1 MPADNEIILTRQ
13 VVAPRARV
21 WEAFTQQAHLERWWG
36 PDGFSITT
44 SAFDF
49 REGGAWVFV
58 MHGPDGR
65 DYPNKIIFTQ
75 IREPE
80 LLAHDHGDD
89 GKGEISFKAVITLE
103 ERDGGTLVTM
113 RSIFPT
119 AELLKRVVEEF
130 GAIEGGK
137 QTLAK
142 LAAYAESL

>member
-1 MPADNEIILTRQ
+1 MPADTEIVLTRL
-13 VVAPRARV
+13 VNAPRAHV
-21 WEAFTQQAHLERWWG
+21 WRAWTEREHLERWYG
-36 PDGFSITT
+36 PDGFTITT

-65 DYPNKIIFTQ
+65 DYPNKIVFTQ

-89 GKGEISFKAVITLE
+89 GKGEIEFQATITFTE
-103 ERDGGTLVTM
+103 QDGGTLVTL
-113 RSIFPT
+113 RNVFPT
-119 AELLKRVVEEF
+119 AALLRRVVEEN